1 MSTEYLTVAEAAAR
15 FKVSEKTVRRWIDAG
30 SVGSVKI
37 GNVVRVVLPP
47 VSDPSEKVSA

>member
-15 FKVSEKTVRRWIDAG
+15 LKVSKRTIRRWVEAG
-30 SVGSVKI
+30 SVESIKI
-37 GNVVRVVLPP
+37 GSIIRVAFPP